1 MKPYV
6 PAGETFHS
14 YYKPDDS
21 KYEWMITY
29 EEIPTSGGFYTRYY
43 LYRIKHNGK
52 MKCGRKRWVA
62 IFRDNMVR
70 SV

>member
-6 PAGETFHS
+6 PADETFHS

-29 EEIPTSGGFYTRYY
+29 KEIPISGGFYTRYY

-52 MKCGRKRWVA
+52 MKCVEEKDGSPLFETTW
-62 IFRDNMVR
+62 
-70 SV
+70 

>member
-21 KYEWMITY
+21 EYEWMITY
-29 EEIPTSGGFYTRYY
+29 KEIPISGGFYTRYY
-43 LYRIKHNGK
+43 LYRMSSLSWIRILVQAVSCIQNLT
-52 MKCGRKRWVA
+52 RL
-62 IFRDNMVR
+62 
-70 SV
+70 

>member
-6 PAGETFHS
+6 PAGEIFHS

-29 EEIPTSGGFYTRYY
+29 KEIPISGGFYIRYY

-52 MKCGRKRWVA
+52 MKCVEEKDGLPYFETTW
-62 IFRDNMVR
+62 
-70 SV
+70 

>member
-29 EEIPTSGGFYTRYY
+29 KEIPISGGFYTRYY
-43 LYRIKHNGK
+43 L
-52 MKCGRKRWVA
+52 
-62 IFRDNMVR
+62 
-70 SV
+70 